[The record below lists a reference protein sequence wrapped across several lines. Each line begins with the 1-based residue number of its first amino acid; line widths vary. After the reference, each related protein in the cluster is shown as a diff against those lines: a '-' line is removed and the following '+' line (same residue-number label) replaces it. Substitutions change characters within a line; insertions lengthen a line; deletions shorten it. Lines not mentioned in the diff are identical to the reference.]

1 MTRIRILVADD
12 ADFMYEMLEN
22 LIDKNRFEVVGYA
35 ADGEEAVKK
44 FKELTPDLI
53 TMDILMPRMNGI
65 RSIKEIRRMNPRA
78 RILVISAL
86 SDPDLIKEAMTSNG
100 LDLLTRVI
108 GTASGSGGLISGFA
122 YYEVGKVVFDTWI
135 ARGHEVVFAKNT
147 RLEIELAQR

>member
-65 RSIKEIRRMNPRA
+65 RSIKEIRRVNPRA

-86 SDPDLIKEAMTSNG
+86 SDPDLIKEAMTAGASDYITKPFSVS
-100 LDLLTRVI
+100 DLKARISKVIETR
-108 GTASGSGGLISGFA
+108 T
-122 YYEVGKVVFDTWI
+122 
-135 ARGHEVVFAKNT
+135 
-147 RLEIELAQR
+147 

>member
-86 SDPDLIKEAMTSNG
+86 SDPDLIKEAMTAGASDYITKPFSVS
-100 LDLLTRVI
+100 DLKARISKVIETR
-108 GTASGSGGLISGFA
+108 T
-122 YYEVGKVVFDTWI
+122 
-135 ARGHEVVFAKNT
+135 
-147 RLEIELAQR
+147 

>member
-1 MTRIRILVADD
+1 MARIRILVADD

-35 ADGEEAVKK
+35 ADGEEAVRK

-65 RSIKEIRRMNPRA
+65 RSIKEIRRANPRA

-86 SDPDLIKEAMTSNG
+86 SDPDLIKEAMTAGASDYITKPFSVS
-100 LDLLTRVI
+100 DLKARISKVI
-108 GTASGSGGLISGFA
+108 
-122 YYEVGKVVFDTWI
+122 E
-135 ARGHEVVFAKNT
+135 ARA
-147 RLEIELAQR
+147 

>member
-1 MTRIRILVADD
+1 MARVRILVADD

-44 FKELTPDLI
+44 YKELTPDLV

-65 RSIKEIRRMNPRA
+65 KSIKEIRHMNPRA

-86 SDPDLIKEAMTSNG
+86 SDPDLVKEAMTAGASDYITKPFSVS
-100 LDLLTRVI
+100 DLKAR
-108 GTASGSGGLISGFA
+108 IS
-122 YYEVGKVVFDTWI
+122 KVMDVKT
-135 ARGHEVVFAKNT
+135 
-147 RLEIELAQR
+147 

>member
-1 MTRIRILVADD
+1 MARIRILVADD

-35 ADGEEAVKK
+35 ADGEEAVRK

-65 RSIKEIRRMNPRA
+65 RSIKEIRRVNPRA

-86 SDPDLIKEAMTSNG
+86 SDPDLIKEAMGAGASDYITKPFSVS
-100 LDLLTRVI
+100 DLKARISKVI
-108 GTASGSGGLISGFA
+108 
-122 YYEVGKVVFDTWI
+122 E
-135 ARGHEVVFAKNT
+135 ARA
-147 RLEIELAQR
+147 

>member
-1 MTRIRILVADD
+1 MARVRILVADD

-44 FKELTPDLI
+44 YKELTPDLV

-65 RSIKEIRRMNPRA
+65 KSIKEIRHVNPRA

-86 SDPDLIKEAMTSNG
+86 SDPDLVKEAMTAGASDYITKPFSVS
-100 LDLLTRVI
+100 DLKAR
-108 GTASGSGGLISGFA
+108 IS
-122 YYEVGKVVFDTWI
+122 KVMDVK
-135 ARGHEVVFAKNT
+135 V
-147 RLEIELAQR
+147 

>member
-1 MTRIRILVADD
+1 MARVRILVADD

-44 FKELTPDLI
+44 YKELTPDLV

-65 RSIKEIRRMNPRA
+65 KSIKEIRHMNPRA

-86 SDPDLIKEAMTSNG
+86 SDPDLVKEAMTAGASDYITKPFSVS
-100 LDLLTRVI
+100 DLKAR
-108 GTASGSGGLISGFA
+108 IS
-122 YYEVGKVVFDTWI
+122 KVMDVK
-135 ARGHEVVFAKNT
+135 V
-147 RLEIELAQR
+147 